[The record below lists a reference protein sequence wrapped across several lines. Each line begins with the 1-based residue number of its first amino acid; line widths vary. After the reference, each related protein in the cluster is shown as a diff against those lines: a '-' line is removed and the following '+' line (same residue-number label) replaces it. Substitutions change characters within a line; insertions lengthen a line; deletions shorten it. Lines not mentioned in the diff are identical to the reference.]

1 VFYILHGEEEF
12 ARSKALAGLRA
23 QLAEGDEAMA
33 QLNTTVFDGK
43 RLDMGDLRHAC
54 DTVPFLYER
63 RLVIVHGLLSW
74 LSQTRGSKGAGAQQ
88 DEPPASRRAF
98 LEELAGYLPRLPETT
113 RLVFVEEEALKA
125 SNPILKLAQEQH
137 KTGKAHIKE
146 YKQPKEGQLF
156 NWVQEEARD
165 RGGNISW
172 DACRKMVELAGDD
185 LRQLELEIEKLL
197 LYAGDRQVTTADVK
211 SLTSRTREADVF
223 ELVDCVGRRQV
234 DEALRQLHQL
244 LDENEPPLRLLA
256 MLARQIRIL
265 IQVSELRAQRMSQSQ
280 IAKQLKLH
288 PYVVKKGAA
297 QALNFT
303 MDQLERAHSLVVDT
317 DWKIKTGA
325 MEDVLALDMLV
336 VALARL

>member
-12 ARSKALAGLRA
+12 ARSKEVAGLRA

-43 RLDMGDLRHAC
+43 RLTMGELRHAC
-54 DTVPFLYER
+54 DTIPFLYER
-63 RLVIVHGLLSW
+63 RLVIVHGLLIW
-74 LSQTRGSKGAGAQQ
+74 LAQTRGGKGGGAQKG
-88 DEPPASRRAF
+88 EPSGSRHAF
-98 LEELAGYLPRLPETT
+98 LEELADYLPELPDTT
-113 RLVFVEEEALKA
+113 RLVFVEEEALKP
-125 SNPILKLAQEQH
+125 SHPILKLAQEQH

-146 YKQPKEGQLF
+146 YKQPKEGPLL
-156 NWVQEEARD
+156 NWIQEQARD
-165 RGGNISW
+165 KGGDISW
-172 DACRKMVELAGDD
+172 DACRKMVELAGED
-185 LRQLELEIEKLL
+185 LRQLELEIDKLL
-197 LYAGDRQVTTADVK
+197 LYAGDRQLTEADVE
-211 SLTSRTREADVF
+211 SLTSRTRGADVF
-223 ELVDCVGRRQV
+223 ELVDCVGRRQA
-234 DEALRQLHQL
+234 DEALRHLHQL

-317 DWKIKTGA
+317 DWKIKTGD

-336 VALARL
+336 VQLARL